1 MRPTRTVEFST
12 GLFVLLGFAA
22 LFFLVTQITNRE
34 LSVNGKSYEVV
45 AMFENIGSL
54 KPGAAVSMAGVT
66 VGRVERI
73 GYDQQQ
79 YKAVVRMRIN
89 SQFDRI
95 PTDSDASIMTSG
107 LLGGQ
112 YIGITPGGA
121 EEFLKQGDRIEF
133 VQDAFVLENLIN
145 QLASTFLRRDQG
157 SADGGN
163 QGGDQEKRRQR
174 SRSDEAFSQSV
185 YQRIDPRRRGVV
197 AAARRRLR
205 APPKTRRS
213 SGPQELV
220 TKVAQD
226 TLRDLDAHRSEY
238 KKNPNRVREL
248 VDKNMLPH
256 FDTAYAAQLVLA
268 KHWRTAT
275 PSSASASSKRSISRC
290 CRTTA
295 RRCWSS
301 RPTA

>member
-1 MRPTRTVEFST
+1 MRPTRSVEFST

-22 LFFLVTQITNRE
+22 LFFLVTQITSRE
-34 LSVNGKSYEVV
+34 LSANGKSYEVV

-163 QGGDQEKRRQR
+163 QGGDAGESAGRGV
-174 SRSDEAFSQSV
+174 EAMKPSV
-185 YQRIDPRRRGVV
+185 KAFTRGLVLVV
-197 AAARRRLR
+197 AASLPLFATSCARGGR
-205 APPKTRRS
+205 TRRS
-213 SGPQELV
+213 WV
-220 TKVAQD
+220 
-226 TLRDLDAHRSEY
+226 RRS
-238 KKNPNRVREL
+238 
-248 VDKNMLPH
+248 
-256 FDTAYAAQLVLA
+256 
-268 KHWRTAT
+268 W
-275 PSSASASSKRSISRC
+275 
-290 CRTTA
+290 
-295 RRCWSS
+295 
-301 RPTA
+301 